1 MKGIIY
7 KDFLS
12 LLQPKHAMSVM
23 MDIAVTIPIMV
34 FFQNMYGLALTCI
47 MLLPM
52 TGTSLLQI
60 SMEQDELSDFDKFQL
75 TLPLTKK
82 QIILS
87 KYLAGLLFMG
97 IFAII
102 SLLVSVIY
110 FCNILAVAELMVC
123 LQIWL
128 LGVIVGCVFLSI
140 SYVGFL
146 LLGNKKGT
154 IVYFV
159 LAIISC
165 VVYLSSY
172 FTFSAM
178 AIFDM
183 NHNILL
189 LIGVAITM
197 IMLTISYYLSVKIYT
212 KKYS

>member
-7 KDFLS
+7 KDFLG
-12 LLQPKHAMSVM
+12 LLQPKHAMSVLL
-23 MDIAVTIPIMV
+23 DIIVTIPIML
-34 FFQNMYGLALTCI
+34 FFKNIYGLALTCI
-47 MLLPM
+47 LLLPM

-60 SMEQDELSDFDKFQL
+60 SMEQDELSNFDKFQL

-97 IFAII
+97 ILAAV
-102 SLLVSVIY
+102 SLLVSVAY
-110 FCNILAVAELMVC
+110 FYGVLAVADLQTC

-128 LGVIVGCVFLSI
+128 LGVISGCMFLSL

-159 LAIISC
+159 LAAVT
-165 VVYLSSY
+165 VVFYLFGY
-172 FTFSAM
+172 FNFDAM
-178 AIFDM
+178 AIFNID
-183 NHNILL
+183 HNLLL
-189 LIGVAITM
+189 LIGAGIT
-197 IMLTISYYLSVKIYT
+197 IAMLLISYSLSVKIYT
-212 KKYS
+212 KKHS